1 MLKNFFQLCNNNEF
15 RFLKYCR
22 GLILSFTQCKMPTK
36 IAYLSEGSHKKTTT
50 TMYTNS
56 RETAPILMWMHV
68 VVVVAII
75 FFFQVLS
82 HRLYF
87 FVWQQFFEQFT
98 HIFFSSF
105 FSHNSL
111 PELWLQRKTHTCANQ
126 LHPLDLSGK
135 IYVYTLKSS
144 TVQSKWKHW
153 RELNG
158 DRERIEPSIER
169 LKFSHIVIEMLDELA
184 NAYLFTIQQYAC

>member
-1 MLKNFFQLCNNNEF
+1 MTRLILLQMLKNFFQLCNNNEF

-75 FFFQVLS
+75 FFFKCCPTDCIS
-82 HRLYF
+82 
-87 FVWQQFFEQFT
+87 
-98 HIFFSSF
+98 
-105 FSHNSL
+105 
-111 PELWLQRKTHTCANQ
+111 
-126 LHPLDLSGK
+126 LSGNSFSN
-135 IYVYTLKSS
+135 SS
-144 TVQSKWKHW
+144 RTFFFLRFSLTIHFPNCGFSEKHTHVPTNCIH
-153 RELNG
+153 L
-158 DRERIEPSIER
+158 I
-169 LKFSHIVIEMLDELA
+169 
-184 NAYLFTIQQYAC
+184 